1 LTDSDDGLLGRCRR
15 GDEAAW
21 QTLVSRHMRRV
32 FCLAYRFTG
41 RVDEAEDLS
50 QDIFLKV
57 FQNLSGFE
65 GNEASFPAWLLTLA
79 RHQAIDH
86 LRRGKAERG
95 AVNPEV
101 LETLPSRVEGPERR
115 LEGVERAGLVHRGL
129 RALPPEL
136 REVLIL
142 RDLEGLAYQELAET
156 LALPIGT
163 VKSRVNRGRLEL
175 ARRLLGSRPRGEG
188 N

>member
-1 LTDSDDGLLGRCRR
+1 VTDSDDGLLGRCRR

-21 QTLVSRHMRRV
+21 QNLVSRHMRRV

-57 FQNLSGFE
+57 FQSLSRFE
-65 GNEASFPAWLLTLA
+65 GGEGLFPGWLLTLA

-86 LRRGKAERG
+86 LRHGKAERL
-95 AVNPEV
+95 AVDPAV
-101 LETLPSRVEGPERR
+101 LETLPGRGEGPLSQ
-115 LEGVERAGLVHRGL
+115 LEGVERASLVHRGL

-142 RDLEGLAYQELAET
+142 RDLEGLAYQEMADVLGI
-156 LALPIGT
+156 PVGT

-175 ARRLLGSRPRGEG
+175 ARRLLGSRPPREG